1 MIKFWRW
8 FFPVEALR
16 LLENWSSKISRGS
29 KTSSHHQFELQ
40 SEASEWANY
49 KQTTQLP
56 EERSSR
62 ARHQAPNAPRG
73 YGANCHWDQT
83 RIRRRKETEEAPNW
97 TGGGLLVL
105 LVLALQTAL
114 KWLPAVVSFY
124 ILPLII
130 PCTGGVQ
137 EYFGTGAGRN
147 VAVFLSDRKF
157 VVSIAT
163 TTYAKKL

>member
-1 MIKFWRW
+1 
-8 FFPVEALR
+8 
-16 LLENWSSKISRGS
+16 
-29 KTSSHHQFELQ
+29 
-40 SEASEWANY
+40 
-49 KQTTQLP
+49 
-56 EERSSR
+56 
-62 ARHQAPNAPRG
+62 
-73 YGANCHWDQT
+73 
-83 RIRRRKETEEAPNW
+83 
-97 TGGGLLVL
+97 
-105 LVLALQTAL
+105 L

-157 VVSIAT
+157 VVPIAT